1 MRKGAVLASV
11 GDTLS
16 FTTLSVDCDLLTGFR
31 PLRSDSVVGEG
42 VGERVDFIRDDSGR
56 VVRVTGNIITN
67 NINTDQSTCI
77 YFLNRKVL

>member
-16 FTTLSVDCDLLTGFR
+16 FTTLSVIATCLQVFVLC
-31 PLRSDSVVGEG
+31 VAGEG
-42 VGERVDFIRDDSGR
+42 PGGRVDFIRDDSGH
-56 VVRVTGNIITN
+56 VVRATGNIITN